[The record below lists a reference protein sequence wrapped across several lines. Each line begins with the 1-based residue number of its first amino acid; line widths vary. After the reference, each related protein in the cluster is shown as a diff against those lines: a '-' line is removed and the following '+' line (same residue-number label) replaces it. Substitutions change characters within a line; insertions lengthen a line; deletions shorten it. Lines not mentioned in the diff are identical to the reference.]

1 MALAAFKLVKC
12 IGTDAATETD
22 CDKHPTFLSADI
34 VSDDHATYPIAVPI
48 SSGASPNYS
57 FELWVRLECIGAP
70 DNYCQTFKTW
80 GPADQPDSGDTP
92 GDRMTIYIGTTAS
105 GATPTDS
112 ASSVATEAQHDQ
124 GSIGYYSQ
132 ATALAVDVE
141 PGDGK
146 IDAVG
151 EKTDYV
157 VLQLWVE
164 DLAQQG
170 DIQTI
175 LFNWYYEE
183 T

>member
-12 IGTDAATETD
+12 IGTNAATETD
-22 CDKHPTFLSADI
+22 CDKHPTFLSADL
-34 VSDDHATYPIAVPI
+34 VSLDTDTYPITVPV
-48 SSGASPNYS
+48 SAGASPNYS
-57 FELWVRLECIGAP
+57 YELWVRLECTGIP
-70 DNYCQTFKTW
+70 DNYCQTFKIW
-80 GPADQPDSGDTP
+80 GPEDQPDAGDTP

-105 GATPTDS
+105 GVTPVDT
-112 ASSVATEAQHDQ
+112 ASSVATEEQHDQ
-124 GSIGYYSQ
+124 GSVGYYSQ

-141 PGDGK
+141 PSNSQ
-146 IDAVG
+146 IDSVG

-157 VLQLWVE
+157 VLQLWIE